1 MSGAEDLARLSQT
14 IDLANELFL
23 SSEIKMVN
31 VGGSQQRP
39 TNAKVLADL
48 STQMSGALIYT
59 TVALGLAGTVSGS
72 YFSVLSSLTDEYIIL
87 YRNNAGV
94 ALEVKRYPSAELLAS
109 MKSLIDY
116 VQDSGLNAME
126 LMDEN
131 RFMLAKFM
139 SDGALELIG
148 GILQSLG
155 NGFELYGQDGFSSVR
170 LGFDESLING
180 LGVKAEDADGLEI
193 SDHNGFVVGAL
204 RKDQVY
210 FGPQVP
216 VKESVSSPLLGRQQ
230 RTDHMMIVGYS
241 QSLGVGETSKPAIS
255 LSQEYGNLMLAGGVK
270 VMPGDSGYTNSSYAP
285 LVEVDFGNRGETP
298 VSGACNGM
306 VRRAVEGGEVAAD
319 WVFIGAACG
328 RGGKSVEE
336 LSPAPMGEGYF
347 EKMQQVVKDCAALSA
362 GLGKSFSVWAYTWD
376 QGESNYTIAGTKS
389 PYQYIQYQLAI
400 FDKLT
405 ETVLASSNQKFRP
418 YIFSY
423 QVGAH
428 RKYNLDNMSIALAH
442 WRASKDREDVVLV
455 TPVYIIPTGEDLLH
469 LTNEG
474 SWLLG
479 EYRSRAMY
487 ETLIRR
493 SGKWRPLEPVSV
505 DWAVDHIDI
514 KFHVPRG
521 ELVLDAALASLA
533 PNFGFDVRES
543 GAVVDIISSVA
554 VTGRDTVRIA
564 LSRAAA
570 SSAVLSYARGRN
582 SDPEASGPV
591 SGARG
596 NLRDTHG
603 LYDIAQS
610 PLGTSFALHNACVM
624 FQFDRKTGF

>member
-1 MSGAEDLARLSQT
+1 MSGPSDLARLTVT
-14 IDLANELFL
+14 IDTANELFL
-23 SSEIKMVN
+23 SGEIKMVE
-31 VGGSQQRP
+31 VAPGVSRP

-48 STQMSGALIYT
+48 STQMSGAMIYT
-59 TVALGLAGTVSGS
+59 SSALGLVGTVSGG
-72 YFSVLSSLTDEYIIL
+72 YFSVLSSLAEEYIIL
-87 YRNNAGV
+87 YRNNSGV
-94 ALEVKRYPSAELLAS
+94 AVEVKRYPSADFLAS
-109 MKSLIDY
+109 IKSLIDY
-116 VQDSGLNAME
+116 VQDSGMNAVE
-126 LMDEN
+126 FLDEN
-131 RFMLAKFM
+131 RFMLAKIM
-139 SDGALELIG
+139 SDGALELVG
-148 GILQSLG
+148 AVLQSAG
-155 NGFELYGQDGFSSVR
+155 NGLELAGQDGFSSVR
-170 LGFDESLING
+170 LGFDQSLING
-180 LGVKAEDADGLEI
+180 MIVKSEDAEGLEF
-193 SDHNGFVVGAL
+193 SDDYGFVVGAL
-204 RKDQVY
+204 RKDVVF
-210 FGPQVP
+210 FGPQIA
-216 VKESVSSPLLGRQQ
+216 VKEGISSPLLGRQQ
-230 RTDHMMIVGYS
+230 RTDHMLCIGYG
-241 QSLGVGETSKPAIS
+241 QSLSVGETSKPALS
-255 LSQEYGNLMLAGGVK
+255 LVQPYGNLMLAGGVR
-270 VMPGDSGYTNSSYAP
+270 VMPGDSGYTNASYAP
-285 LVEVDFGNRGETP
+285 LVEADFGARGETP
-298 VSGACNGM
+298 ISGACNGM
-306 VRRAVEGGEVAAD
+306 VRRAVEGGELATD
-319 WVFIGAACG
+319 WVFVGAACG

-347 EKMQQVVKDCAALSA
+347 EKMLQVVQDCAALSN

-376 QGESNYTIAGTKS
+376 QGESNYTLGWTKS
-389 PYQYIQYQLAI
+389 PYLYMQYQLSI

-405 ETVLASSNQKFRP
+405 ETALSASGQKFRP

-428 RKYNLDNMSIALAH
+428 RKYKLDNMGIALAH

-582 SDPEASGPV
+582 GDPEASGPV